1 MKQHSIDQLRNIGL
15 VAHGDAG
22 KTSLAEAML
31 YTSGASDRLGKVGD
45 VSCVMDY
52 DPDEIKRGITINAS
66 LAFCEW
72 NNHKINIVDTPGYV
86 NFIAETQG
94 SMRVIDTAIVVI
106 SADEGVQVITEKVW
120 KWAEEK
126 ALPCAIF
133 VNKLGHERA
142 NLTKVLDDIEKTF
155 KKKAVKFQV
164 PIGSGANFKGVV
176 DLIKMKSYSF
186 SNDQSGKTTEG
197 EIPSDLK
204 DETDQYREELIEAA
218 AETNDELTEKYLEEG
233 SLTEDEIKRGLKAG
247 INNATVIPIL
257 YGSALN
263 NHGVS
268 SLLDIIV
275 EYLPSPDVRPPMK
288 GKDDS
293 EKEVVRQNSP
303 DEPLS
308 ALVFKTI
315 ADPYAGQLTLFRT
328 YSGVLKADSVVLNSS
343 KESKEKL
350 GSLFCIQGK
359 NQTSVPSIS
368 AGDFGV
374 VAKLKN
380 TVTGDTFTDDK
391 KIIIFEPIKFPQ
403 PVLSLAVVPKK
414 KQDEEKL
421 SSSLHRL
428 EVEEPTLQ
436 VSRDPQTNELI
447 ISGMGQLH
455 LEVIVARLQRKFGVE
470 VETKTPKIPYKETIR
485 GTTKIQGKYKK
496 QSGGRGQYGDTW
508 LELSPL
514 PKGDGFKFINKIVGG
529 AIPRQYIPAVEKG
542 IIEAMS
548 GGVLAGYPLVD
559 VQAILYDGSFH
570 EVDSSEMAFK
580 IAGSMGFKKGVTEC
594 NPVLL
599 EPVMSMEIT
608 VPGEMMGDVIG
619 DINQRRGK
627 VLGVDPA
634 GGSQLIKANVPMAE
648 VSKYA
653 PDLRALT
660 GGRGIFTMEFSHYE
674 EVPRQLTDKIIEQS
688 KKEKE

>member
-15 VAHGDAG
+15 IAHGDAG

-391 KIIIFEPIKFPQ
+391 KIIIFEPIKFPK

-485 GTTKIQGKYKK
+485 GTTKVQGKYKK

-514 PKGDGFKFINKIVGG
+514 PKGNGFKFINKIVGG
-529 AIPRQYIPAVEKG
+529 SIPRQYIPAVEKG

>member
-142 NLTKVLDDIEKTF
+142 NLTKALDDIEKTF

-414 KQDEEKL
+414 K
-421 SSSLHRL
+421 
-428 EVEEPTLQ
+428 
-436 VSRDPQTNELI
+436 
-447 ISGMGQLH
+447 
-455 LEVIVARLQRKFGVE
+455 
-470 VETKTPKIPYKETIR
+470 
-485 GTTKIQGKYKK
+485 
-496 QSGGRGQYGDTW
+496 
-508 LELSPL
+508 
-514 PKGDGFKFINKIVGG
+514 
-529 AIPRQYIPAVEKG
+529 
-542 IIEAMS
+542 
-548 GGVLAGYPLVD
+548 
-559 VQAILYDGSFH
+559 
-570 EVDSSEMAFK
+570 
-580 IAGSMGFKKGVTEC
+580 
-594 NPVLL
+594 
-599 EPVMSMEIT
+599 
-608 VPGEMMGDVIG
+608 
-619 DINQRRGK
+619 
-627 VLGVDPA
+627 
-634 GGSQLIKANVPMAE
+634 
-648 VSKYA
+648 
-653 PDLRALT
+653 T
-660 GGRGIFTMEFSHYE
+660 G
-674 EVPRQLTDKIIEQS
+674 
-688 KKEKE
+688 

>member
-288 GKDDS
+288 GKDNS

>member
-391 KIIIFEPIKFPQ
+391 KIIIFEPIKFPK

-485 GTTKIQGKYKK
+485 GTTKVQGKYKK

-529 AIPRQYIPAVEKG
+529 SIPRQYIPAVEKG

>member
-247 INNATVIPIL
+247 INNATVIPIF

-485 GTTKIQGKYKK
+485 GTTKVQGKYKK

-529 AIPRQYIPAVEKG
+529 SIPRQYIPAVEKG

-594 NPVLL
+594 KPVLL

>member
-15 VAHGDAG
+15 IAHGDAG

-247 INNATVIPIL
+247 IMMAGVMKNN
-257 YGSALN
+257 
-263 NHGVS
+263 
-268 SLLDIIV
+268 
-275 EYLPSPDVRPPMK
+275 
-288 GKDDS
+288 
-293 EKEVVRQNSP
+293 
-303 DEPLS
+303 
-308 ALVFKTI
+308 
-315 ADPYAGQLTLFRT
+315 
-328 YSGVLKADSVVLNSS
+328 
-343 KESKEKL
+343 
-350 GSLFCIQGK
+350 
-359 NQTSVPSIS
+359 IS
-368 AGDFGV
+368 
-374 VAKLKN
+374 
-380 TVTGDTFTDDK
+380 
-391 KIIIFEPIKFPQ
+391 
-403 PVLSLAVVPKK
+403 
-414 KQDEEKL
+414 L
-421 SSSLHRL
+421 SS
-428 EVEEPTLQ
+428 
-436 VSRDPQTNELI
+436 
-447 ISGMGQLH
+447 
-455 LEVIVARLQRKFGVE
+455 
-470 VETKTPKIPYKETIR
+470 
-485 GTTKIQGKYKK
+485 
-496 QSGGRGQYGDTW
+496 
-508 LELSPL
+508 
-514 PKGDGFKFINKIVGG
+514 
-529 AIPRQYIPAVEKG
+529 
-542 IIEAMS
+542 
-548 GGVLAGYPLVD
+548 
-559 VQAILYDGSFH
+559 
-570 EVDSSEMAFK
+570 
-580 IAGSMGFKKGVTEC
+580 
-594 NPVLL
+594 
-599 EPVMSMEIT
+599 
-608 VPGEMMGDVIG
+608 
-619 DINQRRGK
+619 
-627 VLGVDPA
+627 
-634 GGSQLIKANVPMAE
+634 
-648 VSKYA
+648 
-653 PDLRALT
+653 
-660 GGRGIFTMEFSHYE
+660 
-674 EVPRQLTDKIIEQS
+674 
-688 KKEKE
+688 

>member
-391 KIIIFEPIKFPQ
+391 KVIIFEPIKFPQ

-485 GTTKIQGKYKK
+485 GTTKVQGKYKK

-529 AIPRQYIPAVEKG
+529 SIPRQYIPAVEKG